1 MWEREI
7 VDGWATWWYDT
18 IHDKKVGNQKSKINS
33 WYDSTIRYDT
43 RYKKNQKSIHD
54 LTTMCIGENWRT
66 EICESWFGFDFLGL
80 VQDQCISNLN

>member
-7 VDGWATWWYDT
+7 VDGWVIWWYDT
-18 IHDKKVGNQKSKINS
+18 IHDKKVGNQKSIHDMMVRFNMIHDIKN
-33 WYDSTIRYDT
+33 
-43 RYKKNQKSIHD
+43 NQKLIHN

-80 VQDQCISNLN
+80 VQDQCISDLN